1 MNYQSVNAWLK
12 DGKVVRHGQDLQLP
26 FCQFEQFILG
36 KELGVALVNGSR
48 NGIETLMIERLQFS
62 RDDGWIL
69 GQQICKCLV
78 INILKPVA
86 VVHGG
91 GRCSENLG
99 ME

>member
-1 MNYQSVNAWLK
+1 MAEADRK
-12 DGKVVRHGQDLQLP
+12 AVRHRHHLQLP
-26 FCQFEQFILG
+26 LRQFQQFIFG
-36 KELGVALVNGSR
+36 DEFGVALLNGSR
-48 NGIETLMIERLQFS
+48 DGIETLMIERLQF
-62 RDDGWIL
+62 RRNDGWVL